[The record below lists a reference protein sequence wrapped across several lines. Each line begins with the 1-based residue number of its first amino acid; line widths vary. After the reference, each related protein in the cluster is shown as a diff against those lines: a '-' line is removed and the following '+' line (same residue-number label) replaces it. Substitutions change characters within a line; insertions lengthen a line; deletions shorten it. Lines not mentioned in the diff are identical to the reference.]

1 MTTTR
6 LPAKRQRV
14 SAKQRRTAAAA
25 DLAVAVLR
33 VSTQGQADS
42 GLGTEAQRDAVEA
55 FASRQ
60 GLRLVVVVEDTIS
73 GTVSPE
79 QRPGMARALAL
90 LASGEAGVL
99 VAARADR
106 LTRKTSDL
114 YALMDRSHREGWCI
128 RTADAVVDTCSDS
141 GRLMA
146 QVAGLFAEQERR
158 LISARTSGALQAK
171 KASGGR
177 LGAPVKTP
185 DATRDRIRALRLQG
199 LTMQAVADALNA
211 QGITTVGGRSWS
223 WHNVQRVC
231 NSLRLDDAAAAKP

>member
-42 GLGTEAQRDAVEA
+42 GLATEAQRDAVEA

-73 GTVSPE
+73 GTVSLE

-114 YALMDRSHREGWCI
+114 YALMDRSHRESWCI
-128 RTADAVVDTCSDS
+128 RAADAVVDTCSDS

-158 LISARTSGALQAK
+158 LISARTFGALQAK
-171 KASGGR
+171 R
-177 LGAPVKTP
+177 L
-185 DATRDRIRALRLQG
+185 
-199 LTMQAVADALNA
+199 
-211 QGITTVGGRSWS
+211 WS
-223 WHNVQRVC
+223 
-231 NSLRLDDAAAAKP
+231 DGDAACARFSARPLDGWCFRNSGSPSLTISCSRAAMRASCSSSAAWRCASAGRWRSSTVHPVRRCDAA